1 MGRTMNEDAFQIL
14 DYLPYQYKTVRE
26 EEYINFL
33 WETFEVNYEKEKY
46 QFAFIA
52 YHMLFMSFVYFSVW
66 KIKINREK
74 DFAKALIGFSKD
86 LENDM
91 LDASTPFDF
100 SKINESSI
108 FRFFKLV
115 GCKNDKIGEFTKI
128 VKTRNDISHSNGNI
142 FFNSQ
147 DLLDEKINEVLRCIE
162 KIQERTECIIGN
174 TFKQFL
180 KNNWNNNGR
189 EWLDDGDQIREIL
202 IRKNYFSK
210 NDIEYCLT
218 FDINLL
224 KTEKSFPKIKKIFK
238 TFQREYKES

>member
-1 MGRTMNEDAFQIL
+1 MNEDSLKISN
-14 DYLPYQYKTVRE
+14 YLPYLYKTTQE

-33 WETFEVNYEKEKY
+33 WDAFYANYEKEKY

-52 YHMLFMSFVYFSVW
+52 YHMLFMSFVYFSIW
-66 KIKINREK
+66 KIKTNREK

-91 LDASTPFDF
+91 LDASTPFEF

-147 DLLDEKINEVLRCIE
+147 DSLDEKVSEVLQCMF
-162 KIQERTECIIGN
+162 KIQEHTECIIEN
-174 TFKQFL
+174 IFKQFL
-180 KNNWNNNGR
+180 KNNWNSNDR
-189 EWLDDGDQIREIL
+189 EWLDDGDQIRELL

-210 NDIEYCLT
+210 KDIEYGLS

-224 KTEKSFPKIKKIFK
+224 KQEKSFTKIKKLFK
-238 TFQREYKES
+238 TFKKEYLEN

>member
-1 MGRTMNEDAFQIL
+1 MNEDSFKIL
-14 DYLPYQYKTVRE
+14 NYLPYLYKTTQE

-33 WETFEVNYEKEKY
+33 WDVFYTNYEKEKY
-46 QFAFIA
+46 QFAFIT
-52 YHMLFMSFVYFSVW
+52 YHMLFMSFVYFSIW

-74 DFAKALIGFSKD
+74 DFAKALIGFNKD
-86 LENDM
+86 CEKNM
-91 LDASTPFDF
+91 MNASSPFTF
-100 SKINESSI
+100 SEINESNI

-115 GCKNDKIGEFTKI
+115 GCENDKIGEFTRL
-128 VKTRNDISHSNGNI
+128 VKDRNDIAHSNGNI

-147 DLLDEKINEVLRCIE
+147 DSLDEKINEVLRCID
-162 KIQERTECIIGN
+162 KIQENTKCVIKN

-180 KNNWNNNGR
+180 KNNWDNNAR

-210 NDIEYCLT
+210 KDIDHGLS

-224 KTEKSFPKIKKIFK
+224 KQEKSFTKIKKLFK
-238 TFQREYKES
+238 TFQNEYLEN

>member
-1 MGRTMNEDAFQIL
+1 MNEDSFQIL
-14 DYLPYQYKTVRE
+14 DCLPYLYKTTQE
-26 EEYINFL
+26 GEYINFL
-33 WETFEVNYEKEKY
+33 WETFCANYEKEKY

-52 YHMLFMSFVYFSVW
+52 YHMLFMSFVYFSIW

-91 LDASTPFDF
+91 LNASTPFEF

-147 DLLDEKINEVLRCIE
+147 DSLDEKVNEVLQCMF
-162 KIQERTECIIGN
+162 KVQEHTECIIEN
-174 TFKQFL
+174 IFKQFL
-180 KNNWNNNGR
+180 ENNWNSNDR
-189 EWLDDGDQIREIL
+189 EWLDDGDQIRETL

-210 NDIEYCLT
+210 KDIEHGLS

-224 KTEKSFPKIKKIFK
+224 KQEKSFPKIKKLFK
-238 TFQREYKES
+238 TFQKEYSQN

>member
-33 WETFEVNYEKEKY
+33 WETFEVNSEKEKY

-52 YHMLFMSFVYFSVW
+52 YHMLFMSFVYFSIW

-86 LENDM
+86 CEKNM
-91 LDASTPFDF
+91 MNASSPFAF
-100 SKINESSI
+100 SEINESSI

-115 GCKNDKIGEFTKI
+115 GCENDKIGEFTKI

-147 DLLDEKINEVLRCIE
+147 DSLDEKINEVLQCIF
-162 KIQERTECIIGN
+162 KIQEHTECIIEN
-174 TFKQFL
+174 IFKQFL
-180 KNNWNNNGR
+180 KNNWDSNAR

-210 NDIEYCLT
+210 KDIEHCLT

-224 KTEKSFPKIKKIFK
+224 KQEKSFTKIKKLFK
-238 TFQREYKES
+238 TFQKEYSEN

>member
-1 MGRTMNEDAFQIL
+1 MNEDAFQVL
-14 DYLPYQYKTVRE
+14 DCLPYLYKSLQD

-33 WETFEVNYEKEKY
+33 WETFCANYEKEKY

-52 YHMLFMSFVYFSVW
+52 YHMLFMSFVYFSIW

-74 DFAKALIGFSKD
+74 DFAKALIGFSKN

-91 LDASTPFDF
+91 LNASTPFEF

-147 DLLDEKINEVLRCIE
+147 DSLDEKVSEVLQCMF
-162 KIQERTECIIGN
+162 KIQEHTECIIEN

-180 KNNWNNNGR
+180 KNNWDSNDR
-189 EWLDDGDQIREIL
+189 EWLDDGDQIRDIL

-210 NDIEYCLT
+210 KDIEFCLS

-224 KTEKSFPKIKKIFK
+224 KQEKSFTKIKKLFK
-238 TFQREYKES
+238 TFKKEYLEN